1 MIDISKLFDSYSRQ
15 ARLFPGL
22 LTLFPIILTA
32 IAWFPRLVT
41 SSWGATLVTVAT
53 SCGLLYGL
61 SVLSRSRGK
70 KVEKRLL
77 AEWGGWPTTIWLR
90 HREEHLPPP
99 VLARYH
105 TFFARNVPLFVAPSP
120 EQERADPK
128 AADAMYASAVK
139 WLQERCRG
147 KAYPLVEKENA
158 EYGFRRNL
166 RGLKPIGVAACLAA
180 LLISFLA
187 VVWRYDSILPAM
199 SNFSMPVLLAALS
212 AIKPAAIGAICVDLA
227 ALAAWFAI
235 VRDEWV
241 RDAGD
246 QFARALLACCDTLDV
261 PAAGQP
267 AAATSGRR
275 ARQASTSTGESRT
288 RRARS
293 GGGDP

>member
-105 TFFARNVPLFVAPSP
+105 ASFAKNVPLFVTPSP

-166 RGLKPIGVAACLAA
+166 LGLKPIGVAACLAA
-180 LLISFLA
+180 LLISVLA
-187 VVWRYDSILPAM
+187 VIWRYDSILPAM
-199 SNFSMPVLLAALS
+199 SNFSMPALLAALS

-227 ALAAWFAI
+227 ALVAWFAI

-261 PAAGQP
+261 AAAGQP
-267 AAATSGRR
+267 AAAIFGRR

-288 RRARS
+288 KRARS

>member
-1 MIDISKLFDSYSRQ
+1 MVDLSKLFDPYSRQ

-41 SSWGATLVTVAT
+41 SSWGATLVTVGT

-61 SVLSRSRGK
+61 TVLSRSRGK

-105 TFFARNVPLFVAPSP
+105 AFFAKNVPLFVAPTA
-120 EQERADPK
+120 EQEKADPK
-128 AADAMYASAVK
+128 AADGMYASAVK

-147 KAYPLVEKENA
+147 KAFPLVEKENA

-166 RGLKPIGVAACLAA
+166 RGLKPIGIAACLAA
-180 LLISFLA
+180 LLISALA
-187 VVWRYDSILPAM
+187 IVWRYDPIIPAISSLSM
-199 SNFSMPVLLAALS
+199 SLLLKAL
-212 AIKPAAIGAICVDLA
+212 ATIKPAAIGAVCVDLA
-227 ALAAWFAI
+227 ALVAWFAI
-235 VRDEWV
+235 VRDDWV

-246 QFARALLACCDTLDV
+246 QFARALLACCDTVDV
-261 PAAGQP
+261 SPAAKPP
-267 AAATSGRR
+267 AASAKR
-275 ARQASTSTGESRT
+275 ARPASTAKAETQSLRT
-288 RRARS
+288 
-293 GGGDP
+293 GGGDS

>member
-1 MIDISKLFDSYSRQ
+1 MIDLSKLFDSYSRQ

-41 SSWGATLVTVAT
+41 SSWGATLVTVGT

-61 SVLSRSRGK
+61 TVLSRSRGK

-77 AEWGGWPTTIWLR
+77 TEWGGWPTTIWLR

-105 TFFARNVPLFVAPSP
+105 AFFAKNVPLFVAPNA
-120 EQERADPK
+120 EQEGADPK
-128 AADAMYASAVK
+128 AADGMYASAVK

-147 KAYPLVEKENA
+147 KAFPLVEKENA
-158 EYGFRRNL
+158 EYGFRRNM

-180 LLISFLA
+180 LLISALA
-187 VVWRYDSILPAM
+187 IAWRYDPVIPAI
-199 SNFSMPVLLAALS
+199 SSLSMPLLLKALA
-212 AIKPAAIGAICVDLA
+212 AIKPAAIGAICVDMA
-227 ALAAWFAI
+227 ALVAWFVI
-235 VRDEWV
+235 VRDDWV

-246 QFARALLACCDTLDV
+246 QFARALLACCDTLEV
-261 PAAGQP
+261 PLAVKP
-267 AAATSGRR
+267 SAAAS
-275 ARQASTSTGESRT
+275 AKRT
-288 RRARS
+288 RKTPSVEAEMDAPRA
-293 GGGDP
+293 GGGT

>member
-1 MIDISKLFDSYSRQ
+1 MVDLSKLFDSYSRQ

-32 IAWFPRLVT
+32 IALFPRLVT
-41 SSWGATLVTVAT
+41 SSWGATLVTIGT

-70 KVEKRLL
+70 AVEKRLL

-90 HREEHLPPP
+90 HREEHLPGP

-105 TFFARNVPLFVAPSP
+105 AFLAKHVPFFVIPSAQ
-120 EQERADPK
+120 QESLDPK

-139 WLQERCRG
+139 WLSERCRG
-147 KAYPLVEKENA
+147 KAFPLVEKENA

-166 RGLKPIGVAACLAA
+166 RGLKPIGITACLVA
-180 LLISFLA
+180 LLISTLA
-187 VVWRYDSILPAM
+187 IAWRYDAVMPAIA
-199 SNFSMPVLLAALS
+199 SLSMPSLLKALA
-212 AIKPAAIGAICVDLA
+212 AIKPAALGAICIDLA
-227 ALAAWFAI
+227 ALLAWIAI
-235 VRDEWV
+235 VRDGWV

-261 PAAGQP
+261 ASPTKPVAPAAGK
-267 AAATSGRR
+267 
-275 ARQASTSTGESRT
+275 RT
-288 RRARS
+288 RKPPAGQS
-293 GGGDP
+293 EAAE

>member
-1 MIDISKLFDSYSRQ
+1 MVDWSKLFDPYSRQ

-41 SSWGATLVTVAT
+41 SSWGATLVTVGT

-61 SVLSRSRGK
+61 TVLSRSRGK

-105 TFFARNVPLFVAPSP
+105 AFFAKNVPLFVAPTAA
-120 EQERADPK
+120 QEKADPK
-128 AADAMYASAVK
+128 AADGMYASAVK

-147 KAYPLVEKENA
+147 KAFPLVEKENA

-166 RGLKPIGVAACLAA
+166 LGLKPIGIAACLAA
-180 LLISFLA
+180 LLISALA
-187 VVWRYDSILPAM
+187 IVWRYDHIIPAI
-199 SNFSMPVLLAALS
+199 SSLSMPLLLKAL
-212 AIKPAAIGAICVDLA
+212 ATIKPAAIGAVCVDLA
-227 ALAAWFAI
+227 ALVAWFAI
-235 VRDEWV
+235 VRDDWV

-246 QFARALLACCDTLDV
+246 QYARALLACCDTVDV
-261 PAAGQP
+261 SRAAKPPAAS
-267 AAATSGRR
+267 AKR
-275 ARQASTSTGESRT
+275 ARMASTAKAETQSLRT
-288 RRARS
+288 R
-293 GGGDP
+293 GGDS

>member
-1 MIDISKLFDSYSRQ
+1 MIDLSTLFDSYSRQ

-41 SSWGATLVTVAT
+41 SSWGATLVTLGT

-90 HREEHLPPP
+90 HRDDNLPSP
-99 VLARYH
+99 VRARYH
-105 TFFARNVPLFVAPSP
+105 AFFARNVPLFVAPT
-120 EQERADPK
+120 EQQEVVDPK

-147 KAYPLVEKENA
+147 KAFPLVEKENA

-166 RGLKPIGVAACLAA
+166 RGLKPIGLTACFAA
-180 LLISFLA
+180 LLISALA
-187 VVWRYDSILPAM
+187 VLWQNEPLLPGLA
-199 SNFSMPVLLAALS
+199 SLSAKPLLAALS
-212 AIKPAAIGAICVDLA
+212 AVKPAALAAICVDIA
-227 ALAAWFAI
+227 AIVGWIAI
-235 VRDEWV
+235 VRDGWV
-241 RDAGD
+241 RSAGD
-246 QFARALLACCDTLDV
+246 QYARALLACCDTLDASAAKAPTAG
-261 PAAGQP
+261 PATTRKP
-267 AAATSGRR
+267 RKPKTTAANR
-275 ARQASTSTGESRT
+275 AEG
-288 RRARS
+288 
-293 GGGDP
+293 

>member
-77 AEWGGWPTTIWLR
+77 AEWGGWRTTIWLR
-90 HREEHLPPP
+90 HREDHLPPP

-105 TFFARNVPLFVAPSP
+105 AFFAKNVPLFVTPSP
-120 EQERADPK
+120 QQERADPK

-180 LLISFLA
+180 LLISVLA

-199 SNFSMPVLLAALS
+199 STFSMPALLAALS

-267 AAATSGRR
+267 ATATSGRR

-288 RRARS
+288 RRTRS

>member
-1 MIDISKLFDSYSRQ
+1 MVDLSKIFDSYSRQ

-41 SSWGATLVTVAT
+41 SSWGATLVTIGT

-61 SVLSRSRGK
+61 TVLSRSRGK

-99 VLARYH
+99 VLARYLAY
-105 TFFARNVPLFVAPSP
+105 FAKNVPLFVAPSA

-128 AADAMYASAVK
+128 AADGMYASAVK
-139 WLQERCRG
+139 WLQEGCRG
-147 KAYPLVEKENA
+147 KAFPLVEKENA

-166 RGLKPIGVAACLAA
+166 RGLKPIGIAACMAA
-180 LLISFLA
+180 LLISALA
-187 VVWRYDSILPAM
+187 VIWRYNSVIPAI
-199 SNFSMPVLLAALS
+199 SSLSMPLLLKALA

-227 ALAAWFAI
+227 ALVAWFAI
-235 VRDEWV
+235 VRDDWV

-261 PAAGQP
+261 SRAAKPSPAAS
-267 AAATSGRR
+267 AKR
-275 ARQASTSTGESRT
+275 ARPASTAKAETRPLRT
-288 RRARS
+288 